1 MEIVKENDQV
11 SVHYTGTLDNGEV
24 FDSSKGREPLA
35 FVVGAG
41 QMIAGFDEAVEGMKL
56 NEVKKVRMEASQAY
70 GEVNEDMIQK
80 IDRKQL
86 PEDLKPA
93 VGQQL
98 VSQSPDGH
106 EMVVTVTASDEDSIT
121 IDANHP
127 LAGKALTF
135 EIELVS
141 IN

>member
-86 PEDLKPA
+86 PEELKPA